1 MNFPAY
7 QHVQTMKR
15 MQKRLKLHLGV
26 HLHNLRVA
34 QNALSADIPGVDLEG
49 VPDEMASMFR
59 QLAARGV
66 HVQRV
71 TSMDELVEAER
82 EAGDAQTFVVD
93 SKGHKH

>member
-26 HLHNLRVA
+26 HLHNLRAA
-34 QNALSADIPGVDLEG
+34 QHTLSGDIPGVDLEG
-49 VPDEMASMFR
+49 VPDELANVFR
-59 QLAARGV
+59 QLAAQGV
-66 HVQRV
+66 HVQRMASV
-71 TSMDELVEAER
+71 NELVEAER